1 MKEIELNHFEVFN
14 YNGDGSH
21 GSHGSIVA
29 RASSR
34 ITAEKIVNADQY
46 TGIKHV
52 KETLYIVDS
61 VEEFLVLKAQG
72 IRDRALAKLTAE
84 ECAALGL

>member
-14 YNGDGSH
+14 YNGD

-84 ECAALGL
+84 ERAALGL